1 MEVVEQI
8 LHMNG
13 GVGQTSY
20 ATNSSLQREVI
31 SNTRPTLDESITI
44 YCNKVLPKCLRIA
57 DLGCSSGPNTL
68 TAVSNIFDI
77 IEASCQSLNI
87 NSPTFKVFLN
97 DLLGNDFNVVFRS
110 LSSFYEKLKKEKG
123 DKFGPCFI
131 TAMPGSFY
139 GRLFPNNSMHVV
151 HSSSSL
157 HWLSKVPKGLV
168 DDQTGEAHNK
178 GNIYITKTSPAVVF
192 KSYLDQFQIDFTNF
206 LRYRSEEMVSGGIMI
221 LTFLGSIQSNF
232 PKSIYE
238 ILGRTLNDMVKENI
252 IEAKCLDDYNVPLY
266 FPSAREVK
274 SLIEKEG
281 SFSLQKLNSF
291 EIAWDAGFTTI
302 EHTINNNEKHKSHG
316 KYVSDYIRAVMEPI
330 LVKQFGETIMD
341 ELFDRF
347 ANKVNE
353 SMANEKWN
361 HVNLVISLIKN

>member
-1 MEVVEQI
+1 MELEQV
-8 LHMNG
+8 LHMNS

-31 SNTRPTLDESITI
+31 SIVRPMLEESIKV
-44 YCNKVLPKCLRIA
+44 YCDKVLPKCLRIA

-68 TAVSNIFDI
+68 TVVSNIFDI
-77 IEASCQSLNI
+77 IEASSQSLNI
-87 NSPTFKVFLN
+87 NTPTFQVFLN
-97 DLLGNDFNVVFRS
+97 DLPGNDFNAVFQS
-110 LSSFYEKLKKEKG
+110 LSSFYEKLKIEKG

-139 GRLFPNNSMHVV
+139 GRLFPDNSMHIV
-151 HSSSSL
+151 HSSYSL
-157 HWLSKVPKGLV
+157 QWLSKVPKGLV

-178 GNIYITKTSPAVVF
+178 GNIYISKTSPAMVF

-221 LTFLGSIQSNF
+221 LTFLGSIQSHS

-238 ILGRTLNDMVKENI
+238 ILGRTLNGMVKENI
-252 IEAKCLDDYNVPLY
+252 IEAKCLDNYNVPLY
-266 FPSAREVK
+266 WPSAREVK

-281 SFSLQKLNSF
+281 SFCIQKLNTF

-302 EHTINNNEKHKSHG
+302 EHTIYNNEKHKSLG

-341 ELFDRF
+341 ELFNRF
-347 ANKVNE
+347 SHKVNE
-353 SMANEKWN
+353 SMANENWN
-361 HVNLVISLIKN
+361 YVNLFISLTKN

>member
-1 MEVVEQI
+1 
-8 LHMNG
+8 MNS

-20 ATNSSLQREVI
+20 ATNSSLQKEVMSI
-31 SNTRPTLDESITI
+31 VRPILEKSIKV
-44 YCNKVLPKCLRIA
+44 YCKKVLPKCLRIA

-68 TAVSNIFDI
+68 TAVSTIFDI

-87 NSPTFKVFLN
+87 NTPTFQVFLN
-97 DLLGNDFNVVFRS
+97 DLPGNDFNAVFQS

-139 GRLFPNNSMHVV
+139 ERLFPDNSIHIV
-151 HSSSSL
+151 HSSYSL
-157 HWLSKVPKGLV
+157 QWLSKVPKGLV
-168 DDQTGEAHNK
+168 DDETGEARNK
-178 GNIYITKTSPAVVF
+178 GNIYIWKTSSAVVF

-221 LTFLGSIQSNF
+221 LTFIGSIDQSNS

-252 IEAKCLDDYNVPLY
+252 IEAKCLDNYNVPSY
-266 FPSAREVK
+266 FPSAIEVK
-274 SLIEKEG
+274 GVIEKEG
-281 SFSLQKLNSF
+281 SFCIQKLNTF

-302 EHTINNNEKHKSHG
+302 NNNEKHKSG

-341 ELFDRF
+341 ELFNRF

-353 SMANEKWN
+353 SMANENWN
-361 HVNLVISLIKN
+361 YVNLVIILTKN